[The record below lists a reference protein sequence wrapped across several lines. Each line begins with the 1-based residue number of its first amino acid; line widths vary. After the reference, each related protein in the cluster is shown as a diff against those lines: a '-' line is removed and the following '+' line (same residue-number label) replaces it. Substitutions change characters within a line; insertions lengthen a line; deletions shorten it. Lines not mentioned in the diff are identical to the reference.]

1 MAKPGL
7 KRAVPGDSTLTGP
20 PRLLC
25 ALIEG
30 CAGRASTCG
39 SVPEAAAS
47 HRPQGGVLSPTEGY
61 RGTVQM
67 EKEYSMYPCPY
78 GGSSLVIKPAKHF
91 LLNVPQG
98 DATLIDIV

>member
-47 HRPQGGVLSPTEGY
+47 HRPLWV
-61 RGTVQM
+61 R
-67 EKEYSMYPCPY
+67 
-78 GGSSLVIKPAKHF
+78 HF
-91 LLNVPQG
+91 
-98 DATLIDIV
+98 AH